1 MALIH
6 TLEARTLIELQNKD
20 SAIDA
25 LQKHLDAAPAEIKA
39 LNDTFEERKKA
50 MDTAKQEL
58 VNLQV
63 EKKENELKIAEKDEA
78 VRKHQRELNMVKENS
93 AFKALL
99 TEIENDKKEKD
110 DIETVI
116 LELLEKVDKVSAQDK
131 ALKAEVKN
139 LEETKNT
146 RVKQLE
152 AGILSMREQI
162 EAAKIERAA
171 FASQIGAE
179 VMEQYEFIR
188 SQKQGLAIAK
198 VHEDPAGGK
207 ISCGGCNISL
217 TPQKAVDVK
226 RRDVLGIC
234 DNCGRMLYLEKTV
247 FG

>member
-6 TLEARTLIELQNKD
+6 TLEARALIELQNKD
-20 SAIDA
+20 SAIDE
-25 LQKHLDAAPAEIKA
+25 LQKRLNAVPAEIEA
-39 LNDTFEERKKA
+39 LNNAFEERKKN

-58 VNLQV
+58 LRLQV
-63 EKKENELKIAEKDEA
+63 EKKENELKIAEKDES
-78 VRKHQRELNMVKENS
+78 VRKHQRELNMVKENN

-99 TEIENDKKEKD
+99 AEIENDKKQKD
-110 DIETVI
+110 DIETAI
-116 LELLEKVDKVSAQDK
+116 LELLEKIDKALAQDK
-131 ALKAEVKN
+131 GLKAEVKT
-139 LEETKNT
+139 LEEAKNI
-146 RVKQLE
+146 RARQLE
-152 AGILSMREQI
+152 ENAVSMQAQI
-162 EAAKIERAA
+162 GAAKTERAA

-188 SQKQGLAIAK
+188 SQKKGLAIAK
-198 VHEDPAGGK
+198 VHEDPSGGK

-226 RRDVLGIC
+226 RRDVLGVC